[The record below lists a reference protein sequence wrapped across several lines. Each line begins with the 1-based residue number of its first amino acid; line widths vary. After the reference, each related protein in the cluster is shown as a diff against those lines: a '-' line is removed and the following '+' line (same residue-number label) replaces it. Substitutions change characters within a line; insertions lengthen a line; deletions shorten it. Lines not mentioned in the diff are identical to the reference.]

1 MDSQD
6 RINFKLGAKS
16 QILDHI
22 GFYILLS
29 ILWIALNW
37 IGGMVYE
44 RSVNIFTQ
52 TLSNNGSTVISGF
65 FSFGWLLIIAGS
77 MMRAGTRL
85 TMIDIDR
92 GTAEL
97 DNPIQRSFK
106 LFDNGR
112 YFLGWIFIGI
122 LIAIFT
128 FLWSLLLVVPGF
140 IKSYSYSQAFFLYR
154 DAVDKGEDLSPLQ
167 AITKSRQLMDGN
179 KAFLFIMD
187 LSFIGWFLLSMITF
201 GLAGLFVQ
209 PYYDMARMKFFNQLV
224 VRYDEPQGTAVDDDH
239 DNNGNGV
246 D

>member
-16 QILDHI
+16 QILDHL

-29 ILWIALNW
+29 ILWLALSW

-44 RSVNIFTQ
+44 RSVNVFTQ
-52 TLSNNGSTVISGF
+52 TVTTNGGTFMGSV
-65 FSFGWLLIIAGS
+65 FSFGWLLIIAGQ
-77 MMRAGTRL
+77 MLRAGTRL

-92 GTAEL
+92 GNAQL

-112 YFLGWIFIGI
+112 YFLGWLFIGI

-128 FLWSLLLVVPGF
+128 FLWSLLLVVPGI
-140 IKSYSYSQAFFLYR
+140 IKAYSYSQAFFLYR
-154 DAVDKGEDLSPLQ
+154 DAVDKGESMTVLQ

-187 LSFIGWFLLSMITF
+187 LSFIGWFLLSFITF
-201 GLAGLFVQ
+201 GVANLFVQ
-209 PYYDMARMKFFNQLV
+209 PYYDMARAKFFTQLV
-224 VRYDEPQGTAVDDDH
+224 VRHDQPQMASAGTSGQDSSDSE
-239 DNNGNGV
+239 
-246 D
+246 

>member
-44 RSVNIFTQ
+44 RSANIFTQ
-52 TLSNNGSTVISGF
+52 TLATNGGTTISGF

-92 GTAEL
+92 GTAKL

-128 FLWSLLLVVPGF
+128 FLWSLLLIVPGF
-140 IKSYSYSQAFFLYR
+140 IKSYSYSQ
-154 DAVDKGEDLSPLQ
+154 
-167 AITKSRQLMDGN
+167 
-179 KAFLFIMD
+179 AFLFIMD
-187 LSFIGWFLLSMITF
+187 LSFIGWFLLVMITF

-209 PYYDMARMKFFNQLV
+209 PYYDMARAKFFTQLV
-224 VRYDEPQGTAVDDDH
+224 VRHDEPQATVAGDNHDDS
-239 DNNGNGV
+239 V
-246 D
+246 E